1 MRRQSDQQAHRE
13 QGFILPNQE
22 VSAMFVKSFTW
33 PILALVGVVAGGLPA
48 AAQAA
53 ENRSAGS
60 LVQTCKVEQGG
71 ASGWCSAY
79 LLGVADTLTAYG
91 EGGDKGGLCGVSY
104 EIEDLP
110 RVFLTWM
117 QANPK
122 FLELDMLAGVS
133 LALRQ
138 AWPCR

>member
-1 MRRQSDQQAHRE
+1 
-13 QGFILPNQE
+13 
-22 VSAMFVKSFTW
+22 MFVRPFTS
-33 PILALVGVVAGGLPA
+33 PLLVLVGAFAGGLPA
-48 AAQAA
+48 SAQAV
-53 ENRSAGS
+53 EDRSAGS
-60 LVQTCKVEQGG
+60 FVQLCKVEQGG

-79 LLGVADTLTAYG
+79 LLGVADTLIAFG
-91 EGGDKGGLCGVSY
+91 EEGEKGGLCGASY
-104 EIEDLP
+104 AIGDLP

-117 QANPK
+117 QANPQ